1 MPDERQAQPAHG
13 IVASVGQRHSLG
25 RARLHAAKRSTV
37 LLSGPVR
44 DRSMLHGTNAAAVS
58 CQPCEIQAACVKH
71 GAETLARHAYPRVT
85 HRRRPQGRRRTKLRR
100 CRGCGNRRSRRW
112 SRLRWW
118 CDRSHPETRLQCSS
132 HEQQQRRDDQSIP
145 THVRVDARACW
156 LRAQA
161 SATRSRRQ
169 QSAQLCRQSRRR
181 SARSVAA
188 PASTCRGR
196 HGPSPAHIAAVPS
209 HCRHWFA
216 AANQCG
222 CHRPRLLV
230 RCPSPSPSPSR
241 GPDPDPNPDSNLR
254 RQRLQSHGRH
264 AHIPWHTHGGR
275 ADARVALAAVPRRT
289 VDEAD
294 ARAH

>member
-1 MPDERQAQPAHG
+1 MLTLEYR
-13 IVASVGQRHSLG
+13 IVAG
-25 RARLHAAKRSTV
+25 RRAAEE
-37 LLSGPVR
+37 
-44 DRSMLHGTNAAAVS
+44 
-58 CQPCEIQAACVKH
+58 PCCD
-71 GAETLARHAYPRVT
+71 GAEGAATGGAGAGVGCAGAATARIQRRVCSAAPMSRSSADT
-85 HRRRPQGRRRTKLRR
+85 TKA
-100 CRGCGNRRSRRW
+100 SRRM
-112 SRLRWW
+112 
-118 CDRSHPETRLQCSS
+118 CACTRSLQ
-132 HEQQQRRDDQSIP
+132 RTP
-145 THVRVDARACW
+145 TTPA
-156 LRAQA
+156 A

-169 QSAQLCRQSRRR
+169 QSAQLCRKRAEG

-196 HGPSPAHIAAVPS
+196 HGPSPAHFAAVPR

-230 RCPSPSPSPSR
+230 RCLSPSPSPSPSSSPSPSPSR
-241 GPDPDPNPDSNLR
+241 GPGPDPNSDSNLR

-275 ADARVALAAVPRRT
+275 AHARVALAAVPRRT